1 VLFAKPVTVTD
12 APVLVALP
20 IEVTDGLSFTSIAP
34 GAKVG
39 YNGSPVTRVA
49 EVP

>member
-1 VLFAKPVTVTD
+1 MLFVKPVTVTD

-20 IEVTDGLSFTSIAP
+20 IEVTDGLSLTSIAP
-34 GAKVG
+34 GASFG
-39 YNGSPVTRVA
+39 YNRSPVTRVA